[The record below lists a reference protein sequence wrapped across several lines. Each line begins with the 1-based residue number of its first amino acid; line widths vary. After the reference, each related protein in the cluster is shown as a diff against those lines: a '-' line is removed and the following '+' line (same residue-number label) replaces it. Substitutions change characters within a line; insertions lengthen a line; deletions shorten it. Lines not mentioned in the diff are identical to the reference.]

1 MKRLACILFVL
12 SITTQIS
19 RAQFFGQMPEPTK
32 YNAAKVVDPDYGIK
46 MYEKL
51 NFQIG
56 GDSVRNDKKG
66 YACQGWIQDI
76 YESGAVLHKGFYEDG
91 HLKIYKN
98 YYENGTLERSFKI
111 VDFKRCNE
119 QIFYP
124 DGKLKADITYYEG
137 AAQIETDYY
146 PNGQIEYT
154 EENSKS
160 MEYLINRKSYSQDG
174 KPQELFEMI
183 DPKKKIYSKKEYH
196 ENGNLKAEGTLKYNV
211 AVIDYQKDG
220 TWKNYDESGK
230 HTSEEKW
237 VNGEEQ
243 KW

>member
-1 MKRLACILFVL
+1 MKRLFSILFLV
-12 SITTQIS
+12 ITLTPLAN
-19 RAQFFGQMPEPTK
+19 AQFFGQIPEQTK
-32 YNAAKVVDPDYGIK
+32 YSAAKVVDPDYGIK

-66 YACQGWIQDI
+66 YACQGWITDI

-98 YYENGTLERSFKI
+98 FYENGNVERSFKVI
-111 VDFKRCNE
+111 DFKKCTE
-119 QIFYP
+119 QIFYS

-146 PNGQIEYT
+146 ANGQIEYM

-160 MEYLINRKSYSQDG
+160 MEYLIQRKSYAEDG
-174 KPQELFEMI
+174 KPQELFEMV
-183 DPKKKIYSKKEYH
+183 DPKKKIYSKKEYY
-196 ENGNLKAEGTLKYNV
+196 ENGNIKAEGPMKYN
-211 AVIDYQKDG
+211 AAAIDYQKDG
-220 TWKNYDESGK
+220 VWKNYDESGK
-230 HTSEEKW
+230 LVSQETW
-237 VNGEEQ
+237 VNGEQ
-243 KW
+243 AAG